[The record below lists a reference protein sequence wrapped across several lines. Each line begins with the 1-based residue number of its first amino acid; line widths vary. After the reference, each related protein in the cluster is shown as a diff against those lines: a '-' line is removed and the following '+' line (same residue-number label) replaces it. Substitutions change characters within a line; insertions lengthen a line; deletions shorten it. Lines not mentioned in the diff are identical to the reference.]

1 MNISPPVILLLV
13 LVCLALGFAIGY
25 FFSQARAVKAPHE
38 EAQELVRIQS
48 NAAAAQAR
56 AERLEEENSSLIERA
71 RSDQDIMRA
80 LAPLAQQL
88 DAMSRR
94 VQGLQEVQVAQRAE
108 LQEQLGQAN
117 RTQRELARETNSL
130 RTALTSNSARGTWG
144 EIELRR
150 IVEAAGMLPHVDFS
164 LQQATNQISESGS
177 GSRPDLTVHLP
188 GGFHLAVDAKVPLS
202 SMLRVQD
209 VTGEDSASRRA
220 RAELMSEHAKAVRAH
235 INELA
240 KRNYPAEFP
249 GSPQVTVMFLP
260 AESLLSQALAADA
273 TLLEDALRLGITPTS
288 PSSLLALL
296 RSVATVW
303 ASAQVTEEAQ
313 EIMLL
318 GRTLVDRLNV
328 VAKHLNTLGSSLQ
341 RSVVSYNATV
351 ASIESR
357 LLVTARSFESI
368 DAPLVVPKELSS
380 DKAQVRR
387 FTAGQLN
394 ADAIE
399 DSEMPS
405 TNNSNGGDASVANG
419 GNR

>member
-1 MNISPPVILLLV
+1 MNISTPVFLILVIALP
-13 LVCLALGFAIGY
+13 ALGFAVGY
-25 FFSQARAVKAPHE
+25 FLAQARAATAPRQD
-38 EAQELVRIQS
+38 AQELTRVHS
-48 NAAAAQAR
+48 NAAAAVAR
-56 AERLEEENSSLIERA
+56 AERLEEENNALIDRA

-80 LAPLAQQL
+80 LAPLAQQV
-88 DAMSRR
+88 DTMNRR
-94 VQGLQEVQVAQRAE
+94 VQGLQEAQVAQRAE
-108 LQEQLGQAN
+108 LQEQLGQAS
-117 RTQRELARETNSL
+117 RTQRELARETSSL

-150 IVEAAGMLPHVDFS
+150 VVEAAGMLPHVDFS
-164 LQQATNQISESGS
+164 VQQSTGQVSESGS

-188 GGFHLAVDAKVPLS
+188 GGFHVAVDAKVPLS

-209 VTGEDSASRRA
+209 ITGEDSASRRA
-220 RAELMSEHAKAVRAH
+220 RSELLAEHAKAVRAH

-249 GSPQVTVMFLP
+249 GSPQFTIMFLP
-260 AESLLSQALAADA
+260 AESLLSEALAADA

-318 GRTLVDRLNV
+318 GRTLVQRLNT
-328 VAKHLNTLGSSLQ
+328 VAGHLDTLGSSLQ
-341 RSVVSYNATV
+341 RSVTSYNRAV

-368 DAPLVVPKELSS
+368 DSPLSTPKELSAE
-380 DKAQVRR
+380 KAQVRQ
-387 FTAGQLN
+387 FTSGLLDPEAAPKEGFM
-394 ADAIE
+394 I
-399 DSEMPS
+399 
-405 TNNSNGGDASVANG
+405 
-419 GNR
+419 